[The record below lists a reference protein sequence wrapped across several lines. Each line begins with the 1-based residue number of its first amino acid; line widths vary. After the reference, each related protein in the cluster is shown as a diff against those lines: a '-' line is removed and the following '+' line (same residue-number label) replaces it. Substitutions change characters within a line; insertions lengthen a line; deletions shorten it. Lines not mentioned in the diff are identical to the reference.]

1 MPDFKFSLLS
11 VSKLT
16 RELSCSV
23 CFFLDFCVF
32 QGLYDGKVL
41 GIGKEKEG
49 LYILK
54 NQIQSSV
61 QAMATS
67 NMSED
72 ATLWHLRLG
81 HASTG
86 ILQHIQS
93 LKHFSDKNVQHKCEI
108 CPLAKQCRLQFPVSE
123 SKTLKAFEMIHLDVW
138 GPYKKPTFDK
148 KQYFVTFVD
157 DYSRFSWIT
166 L

>member
-1 MPDFKFSLLS
+1 M
-11 VSKLT
+11 
-16 RELSCSV
+16 

-54 NQIQSSV
+54 NQIQPSV

-108 CPLAKQCRLQFPVSE
+108 CPLAKQCRLQFPISE
-123 SKTLKAFEMIHLDVW
+123 RRTLKAFEMIHVDVW
-138 GPYKKPTFDK
+138 GHIRNIPLIRSNILSLLLMTIVDILGYAS
-148 KQYFVTFVD
+148 VTLKV
-157 DYSRFSWIT
+157 R
-166 L
+166 LL